1 MLGIVLLWL
10 AVYLLGMLLVKL
22 GREKETSQ
30 LWIHLTGF
38 FFLFF
43 TQGTIF
49 TAAQLLGWSFIR
61 ALNVLALVLGAA
73 SLLSVLLCKKELI
86 ALAGKRKGMLKRR
99 KTRNIY
105 LMLVFWFWLGIFLVL
120 CKGMVGNRQDAL
132 LETMQTALLT
142 DTMNQYHPFTGQFME
157 LGVILSRKILTL
169 PFWYGAVKSWTGFTP
184 QDTVW
189 VWGSFFT
196 ITFSLMAFS
205 ELAGLLFRRDFRKTW
220 LFAGLLEL
228 LILSGDYVSSAAGY
242 RLLFYGYAGETIVGA
257 VALPMLLCVLYR
269 LFAPLFQSQEEF
281 DQEREGITPWGAI
294 LKLGL
299 LFTAS
304 LFLAPLLWG
313 PVLLG
318 MAALLFGLC
327 LIGICVIKRLRKQG
341 GK

>member
-10 AVYLLGMLLVKL
+10 TVYLSGMLLGKL

-43 TQGTIF
+43 CQGLVF
-49 TAAQLLGWSFIR
+49 TAAQLLDWNFGQ
-61 ALNVLALVLGAA
+61 ALNVLALVLGAI
-73 SLLSVLLCKKELI
+73 SLVALILCKKELA
-86 ALAGKRKGMLKRR
+86 ALVDRR
-99 KTRNIY
+99 KKAVPGREKKSAY
-105 LMLVFWFWLGIFLVL
+105 LALVFWLWLGIFLVL

-132 LETMQTALLT
+132 LETMQTTLLT
-142 DTMNQYHPFTGQFME
+142 DTMNKYHPFTGQPME
-157 LGVILSRKILTL
+157 LGVILSKKILTL
-169 PFWYGAVKSWTGFTP
+169 PFWYGALKSWTGFSA

-189 VWGSFFT
+189 VWGSFLT

-220 LFAGLLEL
+220 LFACLLEL
-228 LILSGDYVSSAAGY
+228 LILSGDYVSSAEGY

-269 LFAPLFQSQEEF
+269 LLAPIFQHQEEF
-281 DQEREGITPWGAI
+281 DREREGITLWGAL
-294 LKLGL
+294 LKLL
-299 LFTAS
+299 LVYASS
-304 LFLAPLLWG
+304 LFLAPFLWG

-318 MAALLFGLC
+318 IAT
-327 LIGICVIKRLRKQG
+327 LIFGICLGGICIIQRLRKPG
-341 GK
+341 GN